1 MAFKKSVNF
10 VIQLLVALILSFII
24 QIPSLFA
31 RPLNNETIDKINI
44 ISHFSFY
51 IIFVVVIFLLTYIS
65 YIKINGKNILEPK
78 IIISNVKFVIIIE
91 IIAIVLETVIL
102 YIGNYIFHI
111 TTPSEPADNFSDK
124 LLHVHSPLIIILI
137 LHLVIVGSI
146 LEELLFQGIIQGV
159 ILKSLNMYIN
169 VFITTLLFL
178 FAHGFSIFSFN
189 GLSLFIPLLSF
200 GLIYLK
206 TKDIKMS
213 CFGHMINSLLVT
225 LLHILYN

>member
-10 VIQLLVALILSFII
+10 VIQLLVALILFFII

-51 IIFVVVIFLLTYIS
+51 IIFFVVIFLLTYIS

-91 IIAIVLETVIL
+91 IIAIFLETVIL

-137 LHLVIVGSI
+137 LHLVIVGPI
-146 LEELLFQGIIQGV
+146 LEELLFQSIIQGV

>member
-10 VIQLLVALILSFII
+10 VIQLLVALILFFII

-91 IIAIVLETVIL
+91 IIAIFLETVIL

-137 LHLVIVGSI
+137 LHLVIVGPI
-146 LEELLFQGIIQGV
+146 LEELLFQSIIQGV

-189 GLSLFIPLLSF
+189 GLPLFIPLLSF

-213 CFGHMINSLLVT
+213 CFGHMI
-225 LLHILYN
+225 

>member
-10 VIQLLVALILSFII
+10 VIQLLVALILFFII

-91 IIAIVLETVIL
+91 IIAIFLETVIL

-137 LHLVIVGSI
+137 LHLVIVGPI
-146 LEELLFQGIIQGV
+146 LEELLFQSIIQGV

-189 GLSLFIPLLSF
+189 GLPLFIPLLSF

-225 LLHILYN
+225 LILYN

>member
-24 QIPSLFA
+24 QMPSLFE

-51 IIFVVVIFLLTYIS
+51 IISVVVIFLLTYIS

-111 TTPSEPADNFSDK
+111 TTPSGPADNFSDK
-124 LLHVHSPLIIILI
+124 LLHVQSPLIIILI
-137 LHLVIVGSI
+137 LHLVIVGPI
-146 LEELLFQGIIQGV
+146 LEELLFQGIVQGG
-159 ILKSLNMYIN
+159 ILRSFNAYSNI
-169 VFITTLLFL
+169 FITTLLF
-178 FAHGFSIFSFN
+178 AHGLSIFSFN
-189 GLSLFIPLLSF
+189 GLSSFIPLLSF

-213 CFGHMINSLLVT
+213 CFGHMINNLLVT
-225 LLHILYN
+225 LLHIIL